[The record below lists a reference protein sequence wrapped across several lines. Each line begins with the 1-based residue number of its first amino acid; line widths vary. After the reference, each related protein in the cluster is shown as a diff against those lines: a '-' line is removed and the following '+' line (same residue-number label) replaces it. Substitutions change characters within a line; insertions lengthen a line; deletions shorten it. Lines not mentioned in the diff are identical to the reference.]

1 MVLKSTRPYSPT
13 VIDCGSSS
21 SQMCQVLLPVSESGM
36 KTREKVSHFQ
46 LRFWSETFELS
57 QLSQIEISEYMQ
69 LCRNHSKE
77 YIIRFAS
84 SNGEIESREYPRLN
98 SELIH

>member
-1 MVLKSTRPYSPT
+1 MKFLHVASPVNHSFDSTILLAGMEVMSCLHWLESSVVLKSTRPYSPT

-57 QLSQIEISEYMQ
+57 QLSQIEISEYM
-69 LCRNHSKE
+69 
-77 YIIRFAS
+77 
-84 SNGEIESREYPRLN
+84 
-98 SELIH
+98 